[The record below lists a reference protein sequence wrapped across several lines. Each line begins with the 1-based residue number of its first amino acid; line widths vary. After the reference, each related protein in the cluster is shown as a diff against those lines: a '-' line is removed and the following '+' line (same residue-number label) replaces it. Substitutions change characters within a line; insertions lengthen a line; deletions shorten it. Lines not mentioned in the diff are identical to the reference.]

1 MRIRVVNPNTT
12 SSMTA
17 AIGTAAAAVAGP
29 GTIVEAVSPTMGP
42 ASIESHYEEALAVPG
57 LLEQIVI
64 GEQEGVDAYVVA
76 CFGDPGLDAAR
87 EAASGPVVG
96 IAEAGFHA
104 AALLGRRFGVVT
116 TLGRTVGRAHELA
129 ERYGFASLVTEIRA
143 CEVPVLELDDPASGA
158 RALVIEECRAV
169 IAGGADAVVLGC
181 AGMADFCA
189 EVSRAIG
196 APVVDGVAA
205 ATVLA
210 ESLVRLGLTTG
221 RSGEYAAPPAKPMSG
236 LLAGFERHPSAD
248 ATVGADA

>member
-12 SSMTA
+12 ASMTA

-29 GTIVEAVSPTMGP
+29 GTIVEAVHPTMGP

-57 LLEQIVI
+57 LLEQIAI
-64 GEQEGVDAYVVA
+64 GERDGVDAFVVA

-87 EAASGPVVG
+87 EVASGPVIG

-104 AALLGRRFGVVT
+104 AAMLGRRFGVVT
-116 TLGRTVGRAHELA
+116 TLARTTGRAHELT

-143 CEVPVLELDDPASGA
+143 CEVPVLRLEDPASDA
-158 RALVIEECRAV
+158 RALVIEECRRV
-169 IAGGADAVVLGC
+169 VDGGADAVVLGC
-181 AGMADFCA
+181 AGMAAFCA

-221 RSGEYAAPPAKPMSG
+221 RTGEYALPPAKPMVG
-236 LLAGFERHPSAD
+236 LLAGFERGHA
-248 ATVGADA
+248 AEVGVGAGA